1 MIGESVMYLVD
12 GFFPFAN
19 LDDCVAV
26 DGLNGIAGLATV
38 ERCVERFQFVDLEH
52 APLKGLEENQ
62 YK

>member
-1 MIGESVMYLVD
+1 MVD
-12 GFFPFAN
+12 GLFPFAN

-52 APLKGLEENQ
+52 APLKGLEEYQ